1 MDKGQSITV
10 SSGVPNAITIT
21 NVDNAPVFDYDEA
34 VLVAPLDGVGNGLTK
49 VDLSFEIKDTG
60 VNWTT
65 ADCGAGNTIFSAG
78 IESWS
83 CDFACELTSAKEL

>member
-1 MDKGQSITV
+1 MDW
-10 SSGVPNAITIT
+10 
-21 NVDNAPVFDYDEA
+21 
-34 VLVAPLDGVGNGLTK
+34 PLSMGWFLRMEMTK

-60 VNWTT
+60 VKWTT

-83 CDFACELTSAKEL
+83 CDFACDLSAAKEL